1 MKKGKNLQRILSI
14 LLIVIFINCIF
25 PFYLFAANE
34 NDMTNSAALKKF
46 NMKL

>member
-1 MKKGKNLQRILSI
+1 MKKGKKLKNI
-14 LLIVIFINCIF
+14 LIVLLTIIFINCIF
-25 PFYLFAANE
+25 PFYFFAANE